1 MVARAGSVNRVVTP
15 VRYGTL
21 RLSGKPLADEF
32 ESDPLMALIN
42 CPACDLPI
50 SSLVEACPRCGG
62 PPDGG
67 RRGKRGFDRNPH
79 YLVSVSVFLVGCYLF
94 WRDWQLGAQASP
106 VSASL
111 MAVGLLWYV
120 VVRFWPR

>member
-1 MVARAGSVNRVVTP
+1 MPCNRVVTQ
-15 VRYGTL
+15 VGYGTL
-21 RLSGKPLADEF
+21 RLSGLALADEF
-32 ESDPLMALIN
+32 TRDPFMALIN
-42 CPACDLPI
+42 CPGCKLPI

-62 PPDGG
+62 APDG
-67 RRGKRGFDRNPH
+67 RRTGKRGFDRNPH
-79 YLVSVSVFLVGCYLF
+79 YLVSVSVFLVGCFLF
-94 WRDWQLGAQASP
+94 YRDWQLGAQASP